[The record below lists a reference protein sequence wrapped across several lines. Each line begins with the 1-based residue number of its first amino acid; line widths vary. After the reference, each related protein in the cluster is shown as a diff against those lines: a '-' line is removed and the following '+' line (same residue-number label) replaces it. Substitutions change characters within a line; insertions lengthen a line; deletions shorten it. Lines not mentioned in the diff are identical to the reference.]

1 MILKEFY
8 LCISLLNILVLDE
21 LILRMNYRNCEIG
34 RLRLKYKNNM
44 LIGRS
49 FLGLPKMFCVKKL
62 CPHGKMPCRGSIG
75 AAGYDLYS
83 SKKVMIKAWGRVLVG
98 TGISISLPVGVY
110 GRIASRSGLSLN
122 YGLEVG
128 GGVIDRDYTGEVGV
142 ILYNH
147 TCHDYI
153 VEAGDRVAQ
162 LVLERCA
169 HFVVE
174 EVDELYVASE
184 RGDGGF
190 GSTGV

>member
-1 MILKEFY
+1 MELFLYTRLSDIHLLYGYNNHHRSCKECSMRVSRRNDMYHIYPFY
-8 LCISLLNILVLDE
+8 C
-21 LILRMNYRNCEIG
+21 
-34 RLRLKYKNNM
+34 
-44 LIGRS
+44 
-49 FLGLPKMFCVKKL
+49 LPKMFCVKKL
-62 CPHGKMPCRGSIG
+62 CPNSKMPCRGSMG

-83 SKKVMIKAWGRVLVG
+83 SKEVMIKAWGRVLVG
-98 TGISISLPVGVY
+98 TGIAVSLPVGVY

-147 TCHDYI
+147 TCRDYI

-169 HFVVE
+169 HFVVT